1 MSQPV
6 RPLSLQPGRDQVY
19 GGGETFGECL
29 NRFMR
34 EKGVSQNQLSRG
46 STLDVSYISRL
57 VNLPCD
63 PLNLRLSD
71 GYHVQ
76 IPSRDTV
83 FKLAIGL
90 DLDVL
95 DTDDLLRAAGYVGL
109 IRG

>member
-1 MSQPV
+1 M
-6 RPLSLQPGRDQVY
+6 RLQPLRDQVY

-34 EKGVSQNQLSRG
+34 EKGVSQNQLARG

-63 PLNLRLSD
+63 PLNRRLDD

-76 IPSRDTV
+76 VPSRDTV
-83 FKLAIGL
+83 VKLAIGMG
-90 DLDVL
+90 LDVF
-95 DTDDLLRAAGYVGL
+95 DTDELLRAAGYVGL